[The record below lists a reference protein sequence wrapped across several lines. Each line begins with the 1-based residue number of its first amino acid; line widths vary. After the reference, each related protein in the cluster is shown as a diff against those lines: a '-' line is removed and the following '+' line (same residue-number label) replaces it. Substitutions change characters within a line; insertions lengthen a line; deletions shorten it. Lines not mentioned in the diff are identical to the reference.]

1 MMEDFMRMKGI
12 TIGLI
17 SFLLFILMIG
27 LSFRGSGH
35 YGITS
40 TPDKETYLA
49 GEIVSIDITTTE
61 ESTAGIEIQNPNGS
75 MILYDVL
82 TTKNA
87 TDNEGNITFSC
98 TFTFRIP
105 NGSEAGFY
113 SYYVTSLSKDSTG
126 KAFLTD
132 RFIVKSP
139 LIPLDDPENDWHP
152 MVPVPLVLGAV
163 ALSGAFSVAWL
174 SDRGRF
180 LLLSVVFL
188 PLYTRMKKNIEDD
201 LLEHSN
207 RGRIFQMIKDSPGVT
222 LKGIKQAVE
231 TGNGTT
237 VYHLKT
243 LERNGQI
250 MKEGIHYYIKGSKP
264 QIYHGLRRH
273 LRPREK
279 SIVNV
284 LFEMKSADEKTICAE
299 IMESQSNVN
308 RDLKQLISHTI
319 VKRNKFGGPYYY
331 SLTADYLQWIEESL
345 SVDYH
350 EINRTCSACNQL
362 IPMKS
367 ALYCPK
373 CGMKI

>member
-1 MMEDFMRMKGI
+1 
-12 TIGLI
+12 
-17 SFLLFILMIG
+17 
-27 LSFRGSGH
+27 
-35 YGITS
+35 
-40 TPDKETYLA
+40 
-49 GEIVSIDITTTE
+49 
-61 ESTAGIEIQNPNGS
+61 
-75 MILYDVL
+75 
-82 TTKNA
+82 
-87 TDNEGNITFSC
+87 
-98 TFTFRIP
+98 
-105 NGSEAGFY
+105 
-113 SYYVTSLSKDSTG
+113 
-126 KAFLTD
+126 
-132 RFIVKSP
+132 
-139 LIPLDDPENDWHP
+139 
-152 MVPVPLVLGAV
+152 
-163 ALSGAFSVAWL
+163 
-174 SDRGRF
+174 
-180 LLLSVVFL
+180 
-188 PLYTRMKKNIEDD
+188 
-201 LLEHSN
+201 
-207 RGRIFQMIKDSPGVT
+207 
-222 LKGIKQAVE
+222 
-231 TGNGTT
+231 
-237 VYHLKT
+237 
-243 LERNGQI
+243 